1 MNRGLENCEGPDR
14 SKGKA
19 VRIVI
24 VASTVLVSTL
34 AISGCGGRESAT
46 ENSTTSTSLVKQR
59 QEMVKKVVEE
69 AKQAPCLP
77 ADPKKQANGAIRES
91 LITLLAYPNQ
101 SGAWL
106 EAQLLGKARLEIL
119 KVEGSDKQ
127 AYFYLSPADSGGEN
141 LAQAICR
148 VAVNKA
154 LVEVGKEKDGQFVFA
169 DYSFLRTPQKA
180 VFLRVPFDNL
190 RLDSDT
196 SPKFPFQHGT
206 YAPTLEEL
214 HFFMH
219 NESVYGG
226 LLEAIPDSQAYG
238 QTSLYNYGAI
248 VAKQGEGSIQRF
260 VNDLTKDIGAS
271 DADARE
277 KKIQRLAD
285 LISREIGPSPEE
297 IPLNIVRRANEVLI
311 TGQAD
316 YPSRAVLLG
325 SLLEQLQE
333 DYIFVYSKNY
343 LAVAVKQGRFPAK
356 NEYQTTWEDAN
367 WLMIDAT
374 KPGFRIGLDEAKMRP
389 GSVKYI
395 QRPRQNSVITNLTSG
410 STLPFK

>member
-1 MNRGLENCEGPDR
+1 GDFRW
-14 SKGKA
+14 A
-19 VRIVI
+19 AYFRITPLDSLRYGFI
-24 VASTVLVSTL
+24 ASAVLVSAL
-34 AISGCGGRESAT
+34 AISGCGGRESAS
-46 ENSTTSTSLVKQR
+46 ENSTTSSSLVKQR

-69 AKQAPCLP
+69 ARQAPCLP

-91 LITLLAYPNQ
+91 LMTLLAYPNQ

-127 AYFYLSPADSGGEN
+127 AYFYLPPADSDGEN
-141 LAQAICR
+141 LAHAICR
-148 VAVNKA
+148 LAVNKSR
-154 LVEVGKEKDGQFVFA
+154 VEVGKEKDGKFEFA

-248 VAKQGEGSIQRF
+248 VAKQGEGSLQRF
-260 VNDLTKDIGAS
+260 VSDLTKDIGAS
-271 DADARE
+271 DPDARE

-285 LISREIGPSPEE
+285 LVSREIAPSPEE
-297 IPLNIVRRANEVLI
+297 IPLNIVKRANEVLI

-316 YPSRAVLLG
+316 YPSRAILLG

-367 WLMIDAT
+367 WLMIDTT
-374 KPGFRIGLDEAKMRP
+374 KTGFRIGLDEAKMRP

-410 STLPFK
+410 STLPFR